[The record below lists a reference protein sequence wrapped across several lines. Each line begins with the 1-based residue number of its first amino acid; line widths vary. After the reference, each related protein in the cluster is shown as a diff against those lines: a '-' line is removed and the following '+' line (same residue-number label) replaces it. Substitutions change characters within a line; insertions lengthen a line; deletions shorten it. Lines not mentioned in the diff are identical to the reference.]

1 MKKQHQSQKIKIPVI
16 IIETEKEKEKKEQGS
31 AKKKGSPSRIEEGR
45 DTVMI
50 YIDVAFT
57 GDGMVALIYYDI

>member
-16 IIETEKEKEKKEQGS
+16 IIEKEKEKKEQGS